1 MLIVIKYL
9 NFFKKPQGAAYL
21 FILPAVVILL
31 VFTVVPLVATLAIS
45 LLKMDIFLKSVSF
58 TGLDNFQ
65 KLLDDERYWNAMKNT
80 FYFTTVQM
88 PLQIAVALLV
98 AVFVSTNTVF
108 RKMLRSIFFL
118 PFVCSLTAIGI
129 VWSFLLDPQTGL
141 YTHYLDQ
148 IGLPRLQF
156 LRDPQL
162 AMPTVILMT
171 VWRNF
176 GYSMIILIAGIQSIP
191 QSYYE
196 SAQIDGA
203 NKVKQFIN
211 ITIPMLIPALSFCV
225 ITTTISALQVFD
237 QIFVTTQGGPL
248 YKTETVV
255 NYIYN
260 TGFRLAP
267 FDLGYASAISVSL
280 LAVIMGIT
288 LSMNQYFLKRE
299 TSHSGG

>member
-1 MLIVIKYL
+1 MIQYL

-21 FILPAVVILL
+21 FILPACVILL
-31 VFTVVPLVATLAIS
+31 IFTVIPLLATLVIS
-45 LLKMDIFLKSVSF
+45 VLKMDIFLKGASYS
-58 TGLDNFQ
+58 GMDNFQ
-65 KLLDDERYWNAMKNT
+65 KLLGDERYWNAMRNT
-80 FYFTTVQM
+80 FYFTFVQM
-88 PLQIAVALLV
+88 PLQIMLALIV
-98 AVFVSTNTVF
+98 AVFVSTNTLF
-108 RKMLRSIFFL
+108 RKILRTVFFL
-118 PFVCSLTAIGI
+118 PFVCSLTAIAI
-129 VWSFLLDPQTGL
+129 VWSFLLDPQTGM
-141 YTHYLDQ
+141 YTHYLDV
-148 IGLPRLQF
+148 IGLPRLEF

-162 AMPTVILMT
+162 AMPSIIVMT
-171 VWRNF
+171 VWRSF

-196 SAQIDGA
+196 AAQIDGA
-203 NKVKQFIN
+203 SKLKQFSN

-260 TGFRLAP
+260 TGFKLAP

-280 LAVIMGIT
+280 LVVIMVIT
-288 LSMNQYFLKRE
+288 LSMNHFFLKKE
-299 TSHSGG
+299 TSDVL

>member
-1 MLIVIKYL
+1 MIQYL

-21 FILPAVVILL
+21 FILPACVILL
-31 VFTVVPLVATLAIS
+31 IFTVIPLLATLVIS
-45 LLKMDIFLKSVSF
+45 VLKMDIFLKGASYS
-58 TGLDNFQ
+58 GMDNFQ
-65 KLLDDERYWNAMKNT
+65 KLWGDERYWNAMKNT
-80 FYFTTVQM
+80 FYFTFVQM
-88 PLQIAVALLV
+88 PLQIMLALVV
-98 AVFVSTNTVF
+98 AVFVSANTLF
-108 RKMLRSIFFL
+108 RKILRTVFFL
-118 PFVCSLTAIGI
+118 PFVCSLTAIAI
-129 VWSFLLDPQTGL
+129 VWSFLLDPQTGM
-141 YTHYLDQ
+141 YTHYLDV
-148 IGLPRLQF
+148 IGLPRLEF

-162 AMPTVILMT
+162 AMPSIIVMT

-196 SAQIDGA
+196 AAQIDGA
-203 NKVKQFIN
+203 SKLKQFSN

-255 NYIYN
+255 NYVYN
-260 TGFRLAP
+260 TGFKLAP

-280 LAVIMGIT
+280 LVVIMVIT
-288 LSMNQYFLKRE
+288 LSMNHFFLKKE
-299 TSHSGG
+299 TTDVL